1 MRRKGRTRKKQ
12 TRGHKT
18 ARKDFSR
25 AVSEKRQPEDRS
37 LVRLFTDLA
46 AGLTA
51 GALRLAADTAGV
63 PLRMA
68 EALLLKPEQ
77 LRLLAPE
84 QRRMMR
90 ETGLYLR
97 DLRQL
102 AGLTV
107 ADLSD
112 AMDLKE
118 HTLLEAV
125 ERGTA
130 TLSFELILRLAAVL
144 ARHDPVPFIIR
155 FVRTY
160 NPEVWTVLED
170 WGIARVPVQ
179 FEREREFVNIFR
191 RHDAARKLSHKGF
204 EEVLKFTAAAFE
216 MSLHFAAAHE
226 GVTDEEVGA

>member
-1 MRRKGRTRKKQ
+1 MKRKSRARRKQ
-12 TRGHKT
+12 TRSRKT

-25 AVSEKRQPEDRS
+25 AVSELRHVEDRPFVS
-37 LVRLFTDLA
+37 LFTDLA

-77 LRLLAPE
+77 LKLLAPE

-107 ADLSD
+107 ADLSH

-125 ERGTA
+125 EHGTA
-130 TLSFELILRLAAVL
+130 TLSFELILRLAALL
-144 ARHDPVPFIIR
+144 ARHDPVPFVIR

-160 NPEVWTVLED
+160 NPEVWTVLER
-170 WGIARVPVQ
+170 WGITRVPVQ

-191 RHDAARKLSHKGF
+191 RHDAARRLSDKGF
-204 EEVLKFTAAAFE
+204 EEVLKFTVAAFE
-216 MSLHFAAAHE
+216 MSLHFAAAQE
-226 GVTDEEVGA
+226 GVVDEETGA